1 MELTA
6 RLGLVWAALALDW
19 LLGDPAFGHPV
30 RLLGLAIAGLERLAR
45 AVCHRPRA
53 LKVAG
58 VVVAA
63 LVVAA
68 VVLIPLYFLLW
79 LRGRNFWLAW
89 ASEVVFIYS
98 TVAARSLAAAGRQ
111 VFGLLAAGDL
121 PRARKAVG
129 YIVGR
134 DTDRLSPSEVVR
146 AAVETVAEN
155 TVDGV
160 TAPLFYAFLGG
171 APLAM
176 AYRAINTLDSMLGY
190 RNERYRDFGWAAA
203 RLDDLANYLPARLTG
218 GLLCLAAFL
227 LRLRAKHAWQ
237 TMRRDARRHP
247 SPNGGYPEAA
257 VAGALGIRLGGTNFY
272 GGVAEKRPY
281 LGEPLEGLAPRHILL
296 AVRLM
301 VLASVLVAA
310 AVSAGLWL
318 ASLAW
323 SRFAAAS

>member
-1 MELTA
+1 VELTA

-30 RLLGLAIAGLERLAR
+30 RLLGLAIESLERLVR

-68 VVLIPLYFLLW
+68 AVLMPLYFLLW

-89 ASEVVFIYS
+89 ASEVMLIYS

-160 TAPLFYAFLGG
+160 TAPVFYAFLGG

-257 VAGALGIRLGGTNFY
+257 VAGALGIRLGGVNSY
-272 GGVAEKRPY
+272 GGVREFRPY
-281 LGEPLEGLAPRHILL
+281 LGEAEEAMEEKHIL
-296 AVRLM
+296 AATRLM
-301 VLASVLVAA
+301 RRTSLLALLLGSV
-310 AVSAGLWL
+310 GLWFL
-318 ASLAW
+318 GL
-323 SRFAAAS
+323 